1 MHKLVGLAAFALFLS
16 ACGGQPP
23 LTEAEQVTRYIEQ
36 EVKRN
41 SRGLNALVA
50 AAEETEFDSLTWRH
64 GERIQLRVREAGE
77 FRTVEDGDAGG
88 VIAAAVANN
97 VPSFSIVRY
106 EDNWLV
112 VFRNYLS
119 DHCQAVYAYAMF
131 GPTDNLDL
139 CTLEFV
145 AEQPNGQCY
154 SPIEGQW
161 SVFKEWFF
169 AEAFVDAG
177 NPVCNE
183 KADLGWRAEA
193 IRSN

>member
-1 MHKLVGLAAFALFLS
+1 MVMSCIKLGVDSPAFCVVSCRPVAAS
-16 ACGGQPP
+16 HT

-112 VFRNYLS
+112 VFS
-119 DHCQAVYAYAMF
+119 
-131 GPTDNLDL
+131 
-139 CTLEFV
+139 
-145 AEQPNGQCY
+145 
-154 SPIEGQW
+154 
-161 SVFKEWFF
+161 
-169 AEAFVDAG
+169 
-177 NPVCNE
+177 
-183 KADLGWRAEA
+183 
-193 IRSN
+193 